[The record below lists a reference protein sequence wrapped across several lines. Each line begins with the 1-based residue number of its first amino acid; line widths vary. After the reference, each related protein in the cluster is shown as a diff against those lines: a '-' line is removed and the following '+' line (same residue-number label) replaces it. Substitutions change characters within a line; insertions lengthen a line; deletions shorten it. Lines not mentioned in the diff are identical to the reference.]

1 MKTPIILRVYK
12 DSQLV
17 EVRQFDIDQII
28 LGHSADVHID
38 LNDPGISPIHCLI
51 ELRDSGYYICDLGSH
66 AGTLKNGKAVLD
78 EPLSSGDQLAIGPF
92 TVHFFVGVPKP
103 KAPPGPPINA
113 NTQIPGVTTPPAAIP
128 ANPVSEATQ
137 IVAAPVVP
145 AAPQPA
151 ATANFSKPTPP
162 PPKPAAMAGSLSA
175 MEPIAGSQ
183 KPTPPKLPGKAGA
196 PAGDEKSK
204 KPKFGGS
211 FAPPSEVKDLRDFLK
226 PTKGPVVE
234 VLVAWRERVIQTYHY
249 TKPQVV
255 NIGPKST
262 NDILVPAPYITATT
276 PFLDLMG
283 GCRIFIPDSCKV
295 EVIDQSGK
303 QEQGH
308 LISSG
313 KATRQAAGTAVRM
326 DQGDLVCITFG
337 DGGYQLFVRYTPA
350 APLPL
355 MAPPLDMAA
364 GEITAIIASFILVGL
379 FGFYIS
385 MIAPTEEPKPEETV
399 RLAEFVYKP
408 TPTPAPTPPPEKE
421 KPTPTPAPTPPAPP
435 KPTPTPAPPKP
446 TPTPKVVKMAE
457 ATKAAKKGSDS
468 NATKKSSAAAGAP
481 AAAPDVRPNPNASQ
495 VKKFTGT
502 VKQGGATK
510 ISNTA
515 SANAQSKDVTK
526 SGLLSAFGGGGVR
539 TKLDQAY
546 SGSGELLGDA
556 SSATGTSGQNTNR
569 AGDDLGGRFKNTG
582 AGGKGTATEGI
593 SGGMGTRGRGGGNS
607 AYGAGGL
614 GGKGSVSVDP
624 GGAEESF
631 EGSIDREAVRRAIRA
646 ILNEI
651 KNCYERRLQSNSN
664 LGGKVVIRFVIGDQ
678 GRVRQASTKST
689 TLNDATVESCVAA
702 RIRNQRFP
710 DPPEGTVAE
719 VDYPFVFDSQ
729 R

>member
-1 MKTPIILRVYK
+1 M
-12 DSQLV
+12 
-17 EVRQFDIDQII
+17 DQII
-28 LGHSADVHID
+28 LGHSADVHVD
-38 LNDPGISPIHCLI
+38 LNDPGISPIHCLV

-66 AGTLKNGKAVLD
+66 AGTMKNGKAVLD
-78 EPLSSGDQLAIGPF
+78 EPLSSGDQLQVGPF
-92 TVHFFVGVPKP
+92 TIHFFVGVPKP
-103 KAPPGPPINA
+103 KAPPGPAIAPAPPIA
-113 NTQIPGVTTPPAAIP
+113 SPP
-128 ANPVSEATQ
+128 PVAPKPQ
-137 IVAAPVVP
+137 QAPVASMAP
-145 AAPQPA
+145 PMPDQAAG
-151 ATANFSKPTPP
+151 SMS
-162 PPKPAAMAGSLSA
+162 AMA
-175 MEPIAGSQ
+175 PIAGSTP
-183 KPTPPKLPGKAGA
+183 KPAPPKLPGKSSGA
-196 PAGDEKSK
+196 EIVQKKKST
-204 KPKFGGS
+204 GGT
-211 FAPPSEVKDLRDFLK
+211 FAPPSEVKDLREFLK

-234 VLVAWRERVIQTYHY
+234 VLVAWRERIIHTYHF

-255 NIGPKST
+255 NMGPTSG
-262 NDILVPAPYITATT
+262 IEIHVPAPYVTQTT
-276 PFLDLMG
+276 PFMDLMG
-283 GCRIFIPDSCKV
+283 GCRIFVPDSASV
-295 EVIDQSGK
+295 EVIDQHGK
-303 QEQGH
+303 HEAGH
-308 LISSG
+308 LIASG

-326 DQGDLVCITFG
+326 DQGDLVCLSFG
-337 DGGYQLFVRYTPA
+337 DGGYQIFVRFTPA
-350 APLPL
+350 APIPL

-364 GEITAIIASFILVGL
+364 GEMTAIIASLVLVGL
-379 FGFYIS
+379 FAFYIS

-408 TPTPAPTPPPEKE
+408 TPTPQPTPTPPPEK
-421 KPTPTPAPTPPAPP
+421 PTPPPPAPTPAPP
-435 KPTPTPAPPKP
+435 KPTPTPAPPKA

-457 ATKAAKKGSDS
+457 KTREAKKGANPD
-468 NATKKSSAAAGAP
+468 ATKKSSAAAGAP
-481 AAAPDVRPNPNASQ
+481 AAAPDILPNPTKTQS
-495 VKKFTGT
+495 KKFGGAI
-502 VKQGGATK
+502 KQGGATK

-539 TKLDQAY
+539 NKLDQAY

-556 SSATGTSGQNTNR
+556 NSATGTSGQNTNR
-569 AGDDLGGRFKNTG
+569 AGDDIGGRFKESG
-582 AGGKGTATEGI
+582 ASGKGTATAGI

-689 TLNDATVESCVAA
+689 TLNDAVVESCVAA
-702 RIRNQRFP
+702 RIKNQRFP

>member
-12 DSQLV
+12 DSQLL
-17 EVRQFDIDQII
+17 EVRQFDMDQII
-28 LGHSADVHID
+28 IGHSADVHLD
-38 LNDPGISPIHCLI
+38 LNDPGISPIHCLL

-78 EPLSSGDQLAIGPF
+78 EPLSSGDQLVLGPF

-103 KAPPGPPINA
+103 KTPPGPALGQPVTGGPA
-113 NTQIPGVTTPPAAIP
+113 QIPSAL
-128 ANPVSEATQ
+128 SMAT
-137 IVAAPVVP
+137 VP
-145 AAPQPA
+145 G
-151 ATANFSKPTPP
+151 KPTPP
-162 PPKPAAMAGSLSA
+162 IPNTMPKTIPKTAAAAGSLSA
-175 MEPIAGSQ
+175 MEPITGSQ
-183 KPTPPKLPGKAGA
+183 KPTPPKLPGKTG
-196 PAGDEKSK
+196 GRTIDEKPQKNKS
-204 KPKFGGS
+204 GGS
-211 FAPPSEVKDLRDFLK
+211 FAPPSAVKDLRDFLK

-234 VLVAWRERVIQTYHY
+234 VLVAWRERVIQTYHF

-262 NDILVPAPYITATT
+262 NDILVPAPYIGQTT

-283 GCRIFIPDSCKV
+283 GCRVFVPDSCV
-295 EVIDQSGK
+295 LEVIDAHGK
-303 QEQGH
+303 QEAGN

-313 KATRQAAGTAVRM
+313 KATRQAAGTALRM
-326 DQGDLVCITFG
+326 DQGDLVCISFG
-337 DGGYQLFVRYTPA
+337 DGGYQLFVRFTPA
-350 APLPL
+350 SPIPL
-355 MAPPLDMAA
+355 MAPPLDLAT
-364 GEITAIIASFILVGL
+364 GEITAIIASLILVGL
-379 FGFYIS
+379 FAFYIS
-385 MIAPTEEPKPEETV
+385 MRAPTEEPKPEETV

-408 TPTPAPTPPPEKE
+408 TPTPAPVPPPPPEKE
-421 KPTPTPAPTPPAPP
+421 KPTPAPVPP
-435 KPTPTPAPPKP
+435 KPTPIPAPPKA

-457 ATKAAKKGSDS
+457 STKQAVKGSDS
-468 NATKKSSAAAGAP
+468 NATKKSSAAAGGP
-481 AAAPDVRPNPNASQ
+481 AAAPDVRPNPNKST

-526 SGLLSAFGGGGVR
+526 SGLLSAFGGGGLR
-539 TKLDQAY
+539 SKIDQAY

-569 AGDDLGGRFKNTG
+569 AGDDLGGRFKDTG
-582 AGGKGTATEGI
+582 AGGKGTATSGI
-593 SGGMGTRGRGGGNS
+593 SGGLGTRGKGGGNS
-607 AYGAGGL
+607 NYGAGGL
-614 GGKGSVSVDP
+614 GGKGNVSVDP

-651 KNCYERRLQSNSN
+651 KNCYERRLQSNSS
-664 LGGKVVIRFVIGDQ
+664 LGGKVVIRFTIGDQ

-689 TLNDATVESCVAA
+689 TLNDATVENCVAT
-702 RIRNQRFP
+702 RIRAQRFP

-719 VDYPFVFDSQ
+719 VDYPFVFDSN